1 MKNVPCF
8 NKTKHCVTCTYS
20 INHLYTRVYI
30 YIYIYDYVLFIYV
43 MVIEPYFRNFI

>member
-8 NKTKHCVTCTYS
+8 NKTKRCVTCIYS
-20 INHLYTRVYI
+20 INHLYTRV
-30 YIYIYDYVLFIYV
+30 YIYDYVLFIYV